1 MTTATVAS
9 PPRTGRALSV
19 WVAAVSVYLLA
30 VFHRSSLSVAGL
42 IAADRF
48 DISASQLSTFTMVQL
63 LVYAAMQVPVGLM
76 LDRFGPRRMLLVG
89 LTVLTVAQ
97 LSFAFAGTYASG
109 IAARV
114 FVGVG
119 DAMIFISVLRLVST
133 WFPPLRIPVVTQLTG
148 LIGQFGAVAAAVPMT
163 MAFQRFGWTDTY
175 LVAAGIGVVLGIW
188 LYLIVRDTPEQRV
201 VRGPAISAEAVIE
214 GLRSSWRQPGTRL
227 AFWTHFS
234 LQYGATTLALLW
246 GFPFFVRG
254 QGLSPTTAGL
264 LLTLLTVATM
274 ISGPFIGVLVGRRPF
289 HRSTLVLVIL
299 AALIGAWTAVLVWP
313 GPAPLWLLVLFV
325 CAVGVG
331 GPGSMVA
338 FDFAR
343 TFNPPERL
351 GSATG
356 IVNQGGFIASLL
368 SILGIG
374 LVLDVLTPGTSSNYS
389 AESFTWAMCVPYL
402 LWAVGATQIVRYR
415 RKARADLATRDPHAY
430 EQLRYNGR
438 VLTPQR

>member
-1 MTTATVAS
+1 MTSTTIAQPETK
-9 PPRTGRALSV
+9 GRAVNV
-19 WVAAVSVYLLA
+19 WAAAVAVYLLA

-48 DISASQLSTFTMVQL
+48 DITASQLSTFTMVQL
-63 LVYAAMQVPVGLM
+63 LVYAAMQIPVGLM

-89 LTVLTVAQ
+89 LGILTIAQ
-97 LSFAFAGTYASG
+97 LAFAFAGTYGAG

-114 FVGVG
+114 FVGIG

-133 WFPPLRIPVVTQLTG
+133 WFAPLRIPVVTQLTG
-148 LIGQFGAVAAAVPMT
+148 LVGQLGAVAAAVPMT

-175 LVAAGIGVVLGIW
+175 LVAAGIGVVLGAW

-201 VRGPAISAEAVIE
+201 VRGPAISVEAVVD
-214 GLRSSWRQPGTRL
+214 GLKQSWRQPGTRL

-254 QGLSPTTAGL
+254 QGTSETTAGL

-274 ISGPFIGVLVGRRPF
+274 ISGPIVGVLVGRRPF
-289 HRSTLVLVIL
+289 HRSTLVLGIL
-299 AALIGAWTAVLVWP
+299 GALIAAWTAVLAWP
-313 GPAPLWLLVLFV
+313 GPAPVWLLVILV

-356 IVNQGGFIASLL
+356 IVNQGGFIASLIAIL
-368 SILGIG
+368 SIG
-374 LVLDVLTPGTSSNYS
+374 LVLDVLTPGTSSAYS
-389 AESFTWAMCVPYL
+389 ASSFTTAMCVQYV
-402 LWAVGATQIVRYR
+402 LWGIGATQIIRYR
-415 RKARADLATRDPHAY
+415 RKARTDLAARDPHAY
-430 EQLRYNGR
+430 EQLRAGGR
-438 VLTPQR
+438 VLTAQR

>member
-1 MTTATVAS
+1 MTATVA
-9 PPRTGRALSV
+9 RETNVRALSV
-19 WVAAVSVYLLA
+19 WAAAVAVYLLA

-63 LVYAAMQVPVGLM
+63 LVYAAMQIPVGLM

-114 FVGVG
+114 FVGIG

-133 WFPPLRIPVVTQLTG
+133 WFPPMRIPVVTQITG
-148 LIGQFGAVAAAVPMT
+148 LVGQLGAVTAAVPMT
-163 MAFQRFGWTDTY
+163 MAFQHFGWTDTY
-175 LVAAGIGVVLGIW
+175 LVAAGIGVVLGVW
-188 LYLIVRDTPEQRV
+188 LFLIVRDTPEQRI
-201 VRGPAISAEAVIE
+201 VRGPSISAEAVID

-254 QGLSPTTAGL
+254 QGVSPTGAGL

-274 ISGPFIGVLVGRRPF
+274 ISGPFVGVLVGHRPF
-289 HRSTLVLVIL
+289 HRSTLVLAIL
-299 AALIGAWTAVLVWP
+299 AVLIGAWTAVLAWP
-313 GPAPLWLLVLFV
+313 GAAPMWLLVVFV

-368 SILGIG
+368 AILGIG

-389 AESFTWAMCVPYL
+389 PESFTWAMCVPYV
-402 LWAVGATQIVRYR
+402 LWTIGAAQIIRYR
-415 RKARADLATRDPHAY
+415 RKARTELATRDPQAY
-430 EQLRYNGR
+430 EELRYNGR
-438 VLTPQR
+438 ALTPQR

>member
-1 MTTATVAS
+1 MTAVA
-9 PPRTGRALSV
+9 PRPANRRGPAIHV
-19 WVAAVSVYLLA
+19 WAAAVSVYLLA

-63 LVYAAMQVPVGLM
+63 LVYAAMQIPVGLM

-97 LSFAFAGTYASG
+97 LGFAFAGTYQTG
-109 IAARV
+109 IISRV

-119 DAMIFISVLRLVST
+119 DAMVFISVLRLVSA
-133 WFPPLRIPVVTQLTG
+133 WFSPLRIPVITQLTG
-148 LIGQFGAVAAAVPMT
+148 LTGQLGAVTAAVPMT
-163 MAFQRFGWTDTY
+163 LAFQRFGWTETY
-175 LVAAGIGVVLGIW
+175 GVAAAIGVVLGAW
-188 LYLIVRDTPEQRV
+188 LYLVVRDTPERRV
-201 VRGPAISAEAVIE
+201 VSGPRISARAVVDA
-214 GLRSSWRQPGTRL
+214 LRVSWRQPGTRL

-234 LQYGATTLALLW
+234 LQYGATVLALLW

-254 QGLSPTTAGL
+254 QGLSPTTAGI
-264 LLTLLTVATM
+264 LLTVLTAATM
-274 ISGPFIGVLVGRRPF
+274 VSGPFIGVLVGRRPF
-289 HRSTLVLVIL
+289 HRSTMVLVIL
-299 AALIGAWTAVLVWP
+299 GALVTAWTAVLAWP
-313 GPAPLWLLVLFV
+313 GPAPLWLLVLLV
-325 CAVGVG
+325 CTLGVG

-368 SILGIG
+368 AIVSIGV
-374 LVLDVLTPGTSSNYS
+374 VLDVLTPGTSSNYS
-389 AESFTWAMCVPYL
+389 PSSFTWAMCVQYV
-402 LWAVGATQIVRYR
+402 LWGIGATQIVRYR
-415 RKARADLATRDPHAY
+415 RKARTDLAARDPQAY
-430 EQLRYNGR
+430 ERLRAGGQL
-438 VLTPQR
+438 LAPQR

>member
-1 MTTATVAS
+1 MTATVA
-9 PPRTGRALSV
+9 RETNVRALSV
-19 WVAAVSVYLLA
+19 WAAAVAVYLLA

-63 LVYAAMQVPVGLM
+63 LVYAAMQIPVGLM

-114 FVGVG
+114 FVGIG

-133 WFPPLRIPVVTQLTG
+133 WFPPMRIPVVTQITG
-148 LIGQFGAVAAAVPMT
+148 LVGQLGAVTAAVPMT
-163 MAFQRFGWTDTY
+163 MAFQHFGWTDTY
-175 LVAAGIGVVLGIW
+175 LVAAGIGVVLGVW
-188 LYLIVRDTPEQRV
+188 LFLIVRDTPEQRI
-201 VRGPAISAEAVIE
+201 VRGPAISAEAVID

-254 QGLSPTTAGL
+254 QGVSPTAAGL

-274 ISGPFIGVLVGRRPF
+274 ISGPFVGVLVGRRPF
-289 HRSTLVLVIL
+289 HRSTLVLAIL
-299 AALIGAWTAVLVWP
+299 AVLIGAWTAVLAWP
-313 GPAPLWLLVLFV
+313 GAAPMWLLVVFV

-368 SILGIG
+368 AILGIG

-389 AESFTWAMCVPYL
+389 PESFTWAMCVPYV
-402 LWAVGATQIVRYR
+402 LWTIGAAQIIRYR
-415 RKARADLATRDPHAY
+415 RKARTELATRDPQAY
-430 EQLRYNGR
+430 EELRYNGR
-438 VLTPQR
+438 ALTPQR

>member
-1 MTTATVAS
+1 MTTAAPEARST
-9 PPRTGRALSV
+9 RRAVSV
-19 WVAAVSVYLLA
+19 WAAAVAVYLLA

-48 DISASQLSTFTMVQL
+48 DISASQLSTFTMIQL
-63 LVYAAMQVPVGLM
+63 LVYASMQIPVGLM

-89 LTVLTVAQ
+89 LSVLTLAQ
-97 LSFAFAGTYASG
+97 LGFAFAGTYQAG
-109 IAARV
+109 IIARV
-114 FVGVG
+114 FVGMG

-133 WFPPLRIPVVTQLTG
+133 WFAPLRIPVVTQVTG
-148 LIGQFGAVAAAVPMT
+148 LVGQLGAVAAAVPMT

-175 LVAAGIGVVLGIW
+175 LVTAGLGVVLGAW

-201 VRGPAISAEAVIE
+201 VRGPSISARAVVD

-254 QGLSPTTAGL
+254 QGVSETTAGL

-274 ISGPFIGVLVGRRPF
+274 ISGPIVGVLVGRRPF

-299 AALIGAWTAVLVWP
+299 ASLVAAWTAVLAWP
-313 GPAPLWLLVLFV
+313 GPAPLWLLVLLV

-389 AESFTWAMCVPYL
+389 ASSFTWAMCVQYV
-402 LWAVGATQIVRYR
+402 LWTIGATQIVRYR
-415 RKARADLATRDPHAY
+415 RKARTDLAERDPQAY
-430 EQLRYNGR
+430 EQLRSGGR
-438 VLTPQR
+438 VLAPQH